1 MNIPLKDIG
10 DFLVFVSGIVFFVI
24 AIVFAS
30 LFWKYKK
37 RDYLLLFL
45 GSLAGASLMVVDNLD
60 VLFSEDWES
69 DLPELLSGIFSFIL
83 VTIIV
88 IVLRFP
94 DKVPIDFEEQL
105 WKESEEKD

>member
-1 MNIPLKDIG
+1 MDIPLKDIG
-10 DFLVFVSGIVFFVI
+10 DFLEFVSGVIFFII
-24 AIVFAS
+24 AIVFIS
-30 LFWKYKK
+30 LFWKYRK

-60 VLFSEDWES
+60 VIFPEDWES
-69 DLPELLSGIFSFIL
+69 DLLELLSGIFSFIL
-83 VTIIV
+83 VVIIV
-88 IVLRFP
+88 LVLRFP